1 MEFKNDSL
9 IINKAFL
16 SKNNAL
22 KIQYNKDVNQIY
34 IHAGKKDNDKWIWIK
49 SKFSDSEIG
58 EILRVLNG
66 QTDKCSFFHKY
77 NDNTTRTWVNKKNGF
92 IFFKIEDISKAL
104 NSGEQEVMRVLLEK
118 VILLCNT
125 NNI

>member
-1 MEFKNDSL
+1 MS
-9 IINKAFL
+9 
-16 SKNNAL
+16 S
-22 KIQYNKDVNQIY
+22 
-34 IHAGKKDNDKWIWIK
+34 IHATKP
-49 SKFSDSEIG
+49 
-58 EILRVLNG
+58 
-66 QTDKCSFFHKY
+66 KY